1 MRQVEAE
8 TAEDFIITNN
18 KNQQKNKSYKYRK
31 MKQKLKQKRRLQKE
45 YKSNVKKNWQK
56 PT

>member
-18 KNQQKNKSYKYRK
+18 KNYKKIKAVSIGR
-31 MKQKLKQKRRLQKE
+31 
-45 YKSNVKKNWQK
+45 
-56 PT
+56 